1 MRYLGID
8 YGTKRIGIAISDER
22 GIVAFP
28 HSVIAARRNTD
39 RIDEIFTIIRHEKI
53 EAIIIGFPVDFA
65 GKERETAARVRVF
78 AERIKKALSVPV
90 FFENELLTTRLASKS
105 ASRGKSVDA
114 SAAALILQ
122 SYLDKKLSEKS
133 ASSQNS
139 LISSE
144 PRTDKGEAEI
154 REL

>member
-39 RIDEIFTIIRHEKI
+39 RIDVIFTIIRHEKI

-65 GKERETAARVRVF
+65 GKERETAG
-78 AERIKKALSVPV
+78 P
-90 FFENELLTTRLASKS
+90 
-105 ASRGKSVDA
+105 G
-114 SAAALILQ
+114 
-122 SYLDKKLSEKS
+122 
-133 ASSQNS
+133 
-139 LISSE
+139 
-144 PRTDKGEAEI
+144 GEARRGRGVSDI
-154 REL
+154 CRRRQFSIAWPA